1 MDNKLKTQNL
11 KDPSAYFRPSVAT
24 DGVVFK
30 IFNNELYVLLI
41 KRKLSETG
49 LTKEAR
55 PYKGYW
61 ALPGGFI
68 RGKETADDALL
79 RELEE
84 ETNLNL
90 KFKTNSTKTYQ
101 FGFYSQ
107 PDRDAWSFEGDK
119 KGTWRQTMS
128 VAFII
133 VSQTSHTPSPNTD
146 AKEAKYFKV
155 SDVLN
160 KKIENN
166 VLAFDH
172 NQILKDAVSYFV
184 NKLAFEPVA
193 LDFCDEKFTVGDV
206 RRVYESFWKV
216 HHGIDKI
223 ELGNFQNKLLKQ
235 TDENG
240 NPIMM
245 PLPDKSENR
254 RAQEGRGAPAL
265 LYTRN
270 KNAKYLSHIMIPSK
284 KFK

>member
-1 MDNKLKTQNL
+1 MDNKLKTYNL
-11 KDPSAYFRPSVAT
+11 KNPSAYFRPSVAT

-30 IFNNELYVLLI
+30 IINNELYVLLI
-41 KRKLSETG
+41 KRKLSETRI
-49 LTKEAR
+49 TKEHR
-55 PYKGYW
+55 PYQGYW

-68 RGKETADDALL
+68 RGKETAEEALL
-79 RELEE
+79 RELKE

-90 KFKTNSTKTYQ
+90 ELKPSSTKTYQ
-101 FGFYSQ
+101 FSFYSQ

-119 KGTWRQTMS
+119 KGNWRQTMS
-128 VAFII
+128 VAFVVI
-133 VSQTSHTPSPNTD
+133 SQSSHTLSPDTD
-146 AKEAKYFKV
+146 AIDAKYIKV
-155 SDVLN
+155 SDIFD
-160 KKIENN
+160 KKIENK

-172 NQILKDAVSYFV
+172 NQIIKDAVSFFV

-193 LDFCDEKFTVGDV
+193 LDFCNDKFTVGDV
-206 RRVYESFWKV
+206 RGVYESFWKV

-235 TDENG
+235 TDERG
-240 NPIMM
+240 NPIIL
-245 PLPDKSENR
+245 PLPDKPENR